1 LDTRTL
7 TRNAAAP
14 AAHLLIHADAQ
25 PGVRE
30 PRGES
35 PLQRLRSLYAG
46 GARHDE
52 RAPLALRI
60 DDLRG
65 QSMLAVE
72 DAWPAIDVILPPGT
86 YHITAR
92 LGELRRGYTVTLE
105 SGRSFDLYLRLAPAH

>member
-1 LDTRTL
+1 MDTRIL
-7 TRNAAAP
+7 TRNASAP
-14 AAHLLIHADAQ
+14 AAHLLIHANAQ

-46 GARHDE
+46 GPRHDE
-52 RAPLALRI
+52 RVPLALRI

-65 QSMLAVE
+65 QAMLAVE

-86 YHITAR
+86 YHITAH

-105 SGRSFDLYLRLAPAH
+105 GGRSFDLYLRLAPAH